1 MIQRFIRTNSLRALV
16 LLAALLSTTA
26 VASTAT
32 DEWRFRVFLDDAEIG
47 YHHFRLLG
55 KGPEQQLE
63 SEARYNVKFLYI
75 TVYNYAHDSRERWQ
89 GNCLKQIDASTDDN
103 GKDLAVRGAQ
113 DGGHFVVTGTGGQ
126 ASLPSCVMTFAYWNP
141 DLLGQS
147 RLLNVQT
154 GEYLD
159 VRVRALGEETISVRG
174 STKRAQR
181 YALETRDFRIDLWYS
196 PSKEWLALESR
207 TEGGRKIRYQI
218 Q

>member
-1 MIQRFIRTNSLRALV
+1 MIRSFIHAYSLRALIV
-16 LLAALLSTTA
+16 LTALLAVS
-26 VASTAT
+26 ASASSAT
-32 DEWRFRVFLDDAEIG
+32 GEWRFRVFLDDAEIG
-47 YHHFRLLG
+47 YHHFRLHG
-55 KGPEQQLE
+55 QGAEQQLE
-63 SEARYNVKFLYI
+63 SEARYNVKFLYV

-89 GNCLKQIDASTDDN
+89 GSCLKQIDASTRDN
-103 GKDLAVRGAQ
+103 GNSLAVRGAQ
-113 DGGHFVVTGTGGQ
+113 DGGRFVVSGASGQ
-126 ASLPSCVMTFAYWNP
+126 ANLPTCVMTFAYWNP

-159 VRVRALGEETISVRG
+159 VQVRTLGEETITVRG
-174 STKRAQR
+174 SAQRAQR

-207 TEGGRKIRYQI
+207 TDGGRKIRYLI

>member
-1 MIQRFIRTNSLRALV
+1 MIQCFVSRLSLCAFG
-16 LLAALLSTTA
+16 LLTALLSA
-26 VASTAT
+26 NAGASTPT
-32 DEWRFRVFLDDAEIG
+32 GEWRFRVFLDDAEIG
-47 YHHFRLLG
+47 YHHFRLSG
-55 KGPEQQLE
+55 QGPEQQLE
-63 SEARYNVKFLYI
+63 SEARYNVTFLYI

-89 GNCLKQIDASTDDN
+89 GSCLRQIDASTQDN
-103 GKDLAVRGAQ
+103 GKALTVRGEQ
-113 DGGHFVVTGTGGQ
+113 DGDRFVVSGTRGQ
-126 ASLPSCVMTFAYWNP
+126 ANLPTCVMTFAYWNP

-159 VRVRALGEETISVRG
+159 VRVRALGDETITVRG
-174 STKRAQR
+174 GPRRAQR

-207 TEGGRKIRYQI
+207 TDGGRKIRYLI

>member
-1 MIQRFIRTNSLRALV
+1 MIQRFIRTNSLRALI
-16 LLAALLSTTA
+16 LLAALLSATA
-26 VASTAT
+26 SASTSNG
-32 DEWRFRVFLDDAEIG
+32 EWRFRVFLDDAEIG

-55 KGPEQQLE
+55 KGSEQQLE

-89 GNCLKQIDASTDDN
+89 GSCLKQIDASTQDN
-103 GKDLAVRGAQ
+103 GKDLAVHGAQ
-113 DGGHFVVTGTGGQ
+113 DAGHFVVTGASGQ
-126 ASLPSCVMTFAYWNP
+126 ETLPSCVMTFAYWNP

-159 VRVRALGEETISVRG
+159 VQVRLLGEETISVRG
-174 STKRAQR
+174 AAKRALR

-196 PSKEWLALESR
+196 PNKEWLALESR
-207 TEGGRKIRYQI
+207 TEGGRKIRYLI

>member
-1 MIQRFIRTNSLRALV
+1 MIRGFIRANSLRAFLM
-16 LLAALLSTTA
+16 LAALLSATA
-26 VASTAT
+26 NASTANG
-32 DEWRFRVFLDDAEIG
+32 EWRFRVFLDDAEIG

-55 KGPEQQLE
+55 QGPEQRLE

-89 GNCLKQIDASTDDN
+89 GSCLKQIDASTHDN

-113 DGGHFVVTGTGGQ
+113 DGGHFVVTGASGQ
-126 ASLPSCVMTFAYWNP
+126 ENLPSCVMTFAYWNP

-154 GEYLD
+154 GEFLD

-174 STKRAQR
+174 SAKRALR